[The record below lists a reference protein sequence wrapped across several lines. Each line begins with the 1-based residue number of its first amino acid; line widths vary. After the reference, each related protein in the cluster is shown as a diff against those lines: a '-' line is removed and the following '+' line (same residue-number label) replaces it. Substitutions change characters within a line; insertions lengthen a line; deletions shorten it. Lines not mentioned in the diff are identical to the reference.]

1 MVRVKRW
8 LSVTLIV
15 LAGGLSLS
23 MVAVSILSPW
33 IITNI
38 DESLPGLFYR
48 INRGVLPVRNEV
60 AALNVPTNPYYPE
73 GAPFLKIVKG
83 VPGDVVSCEG
93 RRFFINGVFVAEA
106 KEQTRHGNPLTPG
119 PTGIIPPGHYFVWTP
134 HQDSYDSR
142 YGEIG
147 WITTEH
153 ILGKARRLL

>member
-1 MVRVKRW
+1 MARIKRW
-8 LSVTLIV
+8 FSVTFIV
-15 LAGGLSLS
+15 LAGALSLS
-23 MVAVSILSPW
+23 MVLVSILSPW

-38 DESLPGLFYR
+38 DESLPGLFYQIDR
-48 INRGVLPVRNEV
+48 SVLPARNDV
-60 AALNVPTNPYYPE
+60 VGISVPANPYYPK

-83 VPGDVVSCEG
+83 VPGDVVSCVG

-106 KEQTRHGNPLTPG
+106 KELTRRGNPLTPG

-134 HQDSYDSR
+134 HKDSYDSR

-153 ILGKARRLL
+153 ILGRARRVL